1 MLKKNFFRIILSML
15 ALCIFATALAGCGKS
30 GSVMVDGEEVGKVPE
45 EPYQIDW
52 YTRAPA
58 QADVETVENAVNEY
72 LKDKLNVTLKFHILD
87 AAQYQKKMST
97 MIAAGE
103 KFDLAYCGSGQIAYA
118 DSVRTGAFYDMAQ
131 YVDTYMPDIKEQF
144 DEGFFKTAYVDGKLG
159 GIPCLKEYCAE
170 WGWIYRTDI
179 AEKYGIDMSKMK
191 TLEDLEPYLEKIKA
205 GEPEMEYPI
214 EWDTSM
220 QVHNLLGFFE
230 IAPDI
235 GVYLDN
241 GVPRDEVV
249 IFPESEEYKKLC
261 ETTKRY
267 YEKGLVKPD
276 VLTAKDAA
284 TRFKTGKSFC
294 TIFSLKPDAYMEKFP
309 DMEYPIDQVAFS
321 ANTMNR
327 PHAAMI
333 GLSATSENPVRT
345 MRFLNLLYS
354 DPVLSNMI
362 VYGVE
367 GVHYNLNKDG
377 RVEQIADSG
386 YDMYP
391 YQYMLGNIFMNKLKV
406 GEDEKKHE
414 KLKAFNESAVY
425 NPLNGFWVDTTDFE
439 LERVQLN
446 SVVAEFRNQ
455 TTFGIFDYDEIY
467 PKYEKKLKE
476 AGIDRAYESVSAQV
490 KTFMKE
496 NK

>member
-1 MLKKNFFRIILSML
+1 MSRKRFFRTLSFLL
-15 ALCIFATALAGCGKS
+15 AIVLLVSGLSACGNQ
-30 GSVMVDGEEVGKVPE
+30 GGMVAKEDVDKVPE
-45 EPYQIDW
+45 DTYQIDW
-52 YTRAPA
+52 YTRAPV

-72 LKDKLNVTLKFHILD
+72 LKDKLNVTLKLHILD

-103 KFDLAYCGSGQIAYA
+103 KFDIAYCGSGQIGYA
-118 DSVRTGAFYDMAQ
+118 DAVRTGAFYDMAP
-131 YVDTYMPDIKEQF
+131 YIDTYMPDIKAQMDADF
-144 DEGFFKTAYVDGKLG
+144 LSTAYVDGKLG

-170 WGWIYRTDI
+170 WGWIYRKDI
-179 AEKYGIDMSKMK
+179 AEKYGIDMTQMK

-205 GEPEMEYPI
+205 GEPEIEYPI

-220 QVHNLLGFFE
+220 QPHVLLGFKDLG
-230 IAPDI
+230 PDI
-235 GVYLDN
+235 GVYLDD

-249 IFPESEEYKKLC
+249 IFPETPEYKKFC
-261 ETTKRY
+261 ETTRRF

-284 TRFKTGKSFC
+284 TRFKTGKAFC
-294 TIFSLKPDAYMEKFP
+294 TIYSLKPDAYLEKFP
-309 DMEYPIDQVAFS
+309 DIEYPIDQAAFS
-321 ANTMNR
+321 ANTMNV

-354 DPVLSNMI
+354 DPVLSNLI

-367 GVHYNLNKDG
+367 GVHYNLTEDDRIQTIQN
-377 RVEQIADSG
+377 SG
-386 YDMYP
+386 YDMYS

-406 GEDEKKHE
+406 GEDAQKHQ
-414 KLKAFNESAVY
+414 KLKDFNKRAVF
-425 NPLNGFWVDTTDFE
+425 NPLNGFWPDTTDYE

-446 SVVAEFRNQ
+446 SVISEFRNQ

-467 PKYEKKLKE
+467 PKYKAKLEE
-476 AGIDRAYESVSAQV
+476 AGIEQAYESISKQV
-490 KTFMKE
+490 EEFMK
-496 NK
+496 NYK